1 MNKKKILT
9 IITILTIST
18 SLVVGC
24 GKKEGADNNTNNTKD
39 TTITTDK
46 VIEETSTENITES
59 QEPGMEKVDVEEELK
74 KDNTVGNAYY
84 LKKEVKEDAE
94 NVQEEMFALVDEAG
108 IANREIILTNEKS
121 NGNTLVALYSDET
134 LKNVKLYTI
143 DSDKLAAANNDMA
156 TYVESSLDGTE
167 SVDIADTV
175 ESDVFTVI
183 RCTASETPTQVLVWE
198 NEAGEKSYIEIK

>member
-9 IITILTIST
+9 IVATLTIFS

-24 GKKEGADNNTNNTKD
+24 GKKDGSDSNTNNNN
-39 TTITTDK
+39 K
-46 VIEETSTENITES
+46 VTEETSTADNTES
-59 QEPGMEKVDVEEELK
+59 QEPEMEKADVEEKLK
-74 KDNTVGNAYY
+74 TDNEVGNAYY
-84 LKKEVKEDAE
+84 LEKEVPEDAE
-94 NVQEEMFALVDEAG
+94 NVQEEMFALVEEAG

-121 NGNTLVALYSDET
+121 NGNTLLSLYSDET

-143 DSDKLAAANNDMA
+143 DADKLSAANNDMA
-156 TYVESSLDGTE
+156 AYVASSLEGTE

-175 ESDVFTVI
+175 ESDVFMVI

-198 NEAGEKSYIEIK
+198 NEAGEKSYIEVK